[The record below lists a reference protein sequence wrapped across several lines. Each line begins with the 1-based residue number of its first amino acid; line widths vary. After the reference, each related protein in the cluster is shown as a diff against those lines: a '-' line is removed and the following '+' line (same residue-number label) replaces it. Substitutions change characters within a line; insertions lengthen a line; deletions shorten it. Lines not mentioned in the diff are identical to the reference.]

1 MQSKLVSR
9 KVLTLQA
16 SDLLVKHGHS
26 QPIMFRASYCTCQE
40 HYALCPLLR
49 TTASH
54 TPAWKQVV
62 KLKLISLYTH
72 FQCDETYIV
81 CKHITRYTYNHLIW
95 PPINHHTRTHHMI
108 IYVNQDKYSKVRE
121 KEKRNSEK
129 NFAVF
134 HIFVRHCLR
143 S

>member
-81 CKHITRYTYNHLIW
+81 CKHITRYTYNHLIR

-121 KEKRNSEK
+121 KEKRPLEK
-129 NFAVF
+129 
-134 HIFVRHCLR
+134 
-143 S
+143 